1 MKNVGSPVKICI
13 SSGKGGVGKTNI
25 TVNLAYALAGK
36 GKRVL
41 VIDGDLGL
49 ANVDVVLGLSV
60 HTTLRDI
67 MEGNGNLMDAVIY
80 VEPNLGILPASS
92 GVPDMVS
99 LGAEDQAQMAEM
111 LDSIAI
117 SGHFDYLLMDTAAG
131 IGSSV
136 LWFNK
141 FADHNVV
148 VITPDPTSMTDAY
161 ALIKVLSR
169 DYDRTEF
176 FLLMNLVS
184 NSQEGQQV
192 FDTMARVAKQ
202 FLSISLQSLG
212 MMPQDKSVV
221 KAVREQTPFI
231 KTEPYGRAAQAIEAM
246 ASRVLALP
254 TAASQHRSASS

>member
-1 MKNVGSPVKICI
+1 MKKAGSPVKICI

-36 GKRVL
+36 GQRVL

-60 HTTLRDI
+60 QTTLRDI
-67 MEGNGNLMDAVIY
+67 LEGSGNLMDAVVY
-80 VEPNLGILPASS
+80 VEPNLGVLPASS

-99 LGAEDQAQMAEM
+99 LGAEDQAQIAEV
-111 LDSIAI
+111 LNSIAV
-117 SGHFDYLLMDTAAG
+117 SGRFDYLLMDTAAG

-136 LWFNK
+136 LWFNR
-141 FADHNVV
+141 FADHNIV

-169 DYDRTEF
+169 DYDRTAF
-176 FLLMNLVS
+176 LLLMNLVS
-184 NSQEGQQV
+184 NPQEGDQV

-202 FLSISLQSLG
+202 FLNISLQSLG
-212 MMPQDKSVV
+212 AMPQDKSVV
-221 KAVREQTPFI
+221 KAVREQKPFM
-231 KTEPYGRAAQAIEAM
+231 KTEPYGRAAQAIEVIAG
-246 ASRVLALP
+246 RILALSGNAP
-254 TAASQHRSASS
+254 QHGSTSS